1 MSKAKKCDRC
11 GKFYEKNVVM
21 KSKGSALGSI
31 IGGIRT
37 VTKEGITDEDFD
49 LCDDC
54 VKSLYEWKGKPEFE
68 DRWIPVDNGYPDDE
82 RKVLVTIKRT
92 EFGKSRY
99 MIGTAEFIRDKYTG
113 REVWNSDEYGVVGAG
128 FQDHVTVTAWM
139 ELPKTY
145 KEDTQDE

>member
-1 MSKAKKCDRC
+1 MKALKCDRC
-11 GKFYEKNVVM
+11 GKYYEKNVLV
-21 KSKGSALGSI
+21 KSKGSVLGSV
-31 IGGIRT
+31 IGGIYTR
-37 VTKEGITDEDFD
+37 TKEGKADEPFD

-54 VKSLYEWKGKPEFE
+54 IKSLYEWKGKPEFE
-68 DRWIPVDNGYPDDE
+68 DRWIPVDNGSPDDE

-113 REVWNSDEYGVVGAG
+113 REVWNSDEYGVVGVG

-145 KEDTQDE
+145 KEDTQNE

>member
-1 MSKAKKCDRC
+1 MKALKCDRC
-11 GKFYEKNVVM
+11 GKYYEKNVLV
-21 KSKGSALGSI
+21 KSKGAVLGSI
-31 IGGIRT
+31 IGGFFTRT
-37 VTKEGITDEDFD
+37 ENGKVDEPFD

-54 VKSLYEWKGKPEFE
+54 IKSLFEWKGKPEFE
-68 DRWIPVDNGYPDDE
+68 DRWIPVDNESPDDE

-113 REVWNSDEYGVVGAG
+113 REVWNSDEYGVIGAG

>member
-1 MSKAKKCDRC
+1 MKALKCDRC
-11 GKFYEKNVVM
+11 GKYYEKNVLV
-21 KSKGSALGSI
+21 KSKGSVLGSV
-31 IGGIRT
+31 IGGIYTRA
-37 VTKEGITDEDFD
+37 KEGKADEPFD

-54 VKSLYEWKGKPEFE
+54 IKSLYEWKGKPEFE

-99 MIGTAEFIRDKYTG
+99 MIGTAEFIRDKYAG
-113 REVWNSDEYGVVGAG
+113 REVWNSDEYGVVGVG